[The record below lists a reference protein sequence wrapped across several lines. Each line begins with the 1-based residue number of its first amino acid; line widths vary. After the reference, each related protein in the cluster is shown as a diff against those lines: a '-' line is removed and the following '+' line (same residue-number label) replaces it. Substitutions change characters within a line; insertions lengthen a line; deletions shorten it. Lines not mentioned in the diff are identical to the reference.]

1 VFVLSA
7 AGWTERSSFR
17 DPDGAADAD
26 LGTSVAVDGDSV
38 VVGAPATNANRPDDK
53 GAAYVVSRATT
64 TDSNAQRCMLCSS
77 RHISHGLAGI
87 VAGMTDSVNERHRA
101 PGRFD
106 V

>member
-1 VFVLSA
+1 MLTSLIGALGQRTVAGLYAGAAYVFVLSA

-53 GAAYVVSRATT
+53 TLPTWSAAQPRLTATPSVAVMQCT
-64 TDSNAQRCMLCSS
+64 
-77 RHISHGLAGI
+77 SHYA
-87 VAGMTDSVNERHRA
+87 
-101 PGRFD
+101 
-106 V
+106 